1 MSELISVIIPVYN
14 IEKYIANCLESV
26 VSQTYNNIEV
36 IVIDDGSNDKTGE
49 ICDIYASK
57 YRFIQVYHQQNSG
70 VSVARNYGL
79 NIYSGNW
86 VFFLD
91 GDDTLVSNAL
101 ELAKKI
107 ADDTK
112 CLMVDFNFS
121 RIIDGKQISGLEFY
135 TDSFIE
141 DNIKCLNN
149 TLLYKRALICP
160 KLYHRSII
168 NHIRFNPKIKIGEDI
183 VFNIEIYKAS
193 RFNISHNT
201 EKIYLYLLRNGS
213 AMQNSKTYCEYEKLN
228 NVVAEYLSNDIEFN
242 KNLILFYGI
251 NYYFKCIKE
260 RALLSSQ

>member
-1 MSELISVIIPVYN
+1 M
-14 IEKYIANCLESV
+14 
-26 VSQTYNNIEV
+26 
-36 IVIDDGSNDKTGE
+36 
-49 ICDIYASK
+49 
-57 YRFIQVYHQQNSG
+57 
-70 VSVARNYGL
+70 
-79 NIYSGNW
+79 
-86 VFFLD
+86 
-91 GDDTLVSNAL
+91 
-101 ELAKKI
+101 
-107 ADDTK
+107 
-112 CLMVDFNFS
+112 
-121 RIIDGKQISGLEFY
+121 
-135 TDSFIE
+135 
-141 DNIKCLNN
+141 
-149 TLLYKRALICP
+149 ICP

-260 RALLSSQ
+260 RALLSSQYSRIYSSLSFKDCWDKDLSFKFRLLFSAYKLNRNLGNLLLYLRYKLFPVH